1 MENGCRCLQ
10 VFPCKADTYPRLALS
25 NGDRV
30 WHPARQPEKSWWGHL
45 AGVGEA
51 GGISWGV
58 LPVGAYQVPRLGV
71 EKIAHPQL
79 GRLPPQRSAGWRYS
93 PAGMLVKLGKAF
105 PAGGT
110 KEERA
115 RPLLGPRG
123 GAGGGRGPRNCRAS
137 AAEIYL
143 PLPGMAVVAQNTPR
157 APPAPPVFW
166 RSQLPHRGPA
176 SPSLLDLSEAEPASV
191 CSSLPAAQH
200 SRCQAGVTQTAS
212 PLLADVLR
220 SLSPAGCR

>member
-1 MENGCRCLQ
+1 MSLLTG
-10 VFPCKADTYPRLALS
+10 FPLESRYLSPVGFKQWGPSLASRL
-25 NGDRV
+25 
-30 WHPARQPEKSWWGHL
+30 QPEKSWWGHL
-45 AGVGEA
+45 AGVGDA

-79 GRLPPQRSAGWRYS
+79 GRLPPQRSAGWCYS
-93 PAGMLVKLGKAF
+93 PAGMSVKLGNAF

-137 AAEIYL
+137 AAEICL
-143 PLPGMAVVAQNTPR
+143 PLPGMAVVARNTPR

-200 SRCQAGVTQTAS
+200 SPAGVRQALHR
-212 PLLADVLR
+212 PPPR
-220 SLSPAGCR
+220 SWLTFSAR